1 MREVMNTICHPE
13 RSEGPGR
20 QGGTRAGA
28 TRSPS
33 SLATLGMT
41 IVLFI
46 PISEVALAQ
55 ELPKTT
61 AETSNYRCTARYDD
75 VMAFVSAI
83 QRADADIRMET
94 FATTNEGRP
103 LPLLIAGPPGVVDP
117 RSAHATGL
125 PIVFIMANIHAGEV
139 EGKEAAQMLLRDLV
153 SSSQKLR
160 EEMIVL
166 IAPIYN
172 ADGNE
177 KISVEHRKTQNGP
190 PNGIGVRENAQG
202 LDLNRDYMKLESPEA
217 RGLIANVLNR
227 WDPLITVDLHTTNGS
242 FHGYAL
248 TYSPM
253 LNPDSASDL
262 IDFERETL
270 LPHIRAEMKTK
281 HHKETYYYGNFLNQ
295 LTPDKG
301 WYTFDSRPRFG
312 NNYVGL
318 RNRFTILSEA
328 YSYIDFRARV
338 EVTYEFLHE
347 ILNAVEKYGTKMI
360 RLASRADRAKL
371 RKQGV
376 RFEIKPWKETEI
388 MWEKCV
394 PEDGADL
401 GPENLGETPHHIRRT
416 GQIVPI
422 KMTDYGVFAA
432 KERDNPPYA
441 FLFDAAAQNV
451 ATNLLTHGVVL
462 EKLTRET
469 TFAAEQ
475 FVIRDVQRSEH
486 AFQGHNEVTLTG
498 KWKSRDETFPAGT
511 YVVRMNQ
518 PLARLAFYLL
528 DPRSDDG
535 LFDWN
540 FFDSMLDA
548 KIAPVRR
555 ITKPAAIDA
564 TIVSEK

>member
-1 MREVMNTICHPE
+1 ME
-13 RSEGPGR
+13 
-20 QGGTRAGA
+20 
-28 TRSPS
+28 
-33 SLATLGMT
+33 
-41 IVLFI
+41 FI
-46 PISEVALAQ
+46 A
-55 ELPKTT
+55 
-61 AETSNYRCTARYDD
+61 
-75 VMAFVSAI
+75 AI
-83 QRADADIRMET
+83 QRADPDIRVET
-94 FATTNEGRP
+94 FATTNEGRA
-103 LPLLIAGPPGVVDP
+103 LPLVIAGPAGVVDP
-117 RSAHATGL
+117 RSAHASGL

-139 EGKEAAQMLLRDLV
+139 EGKEAVLMLLRDLV
-153 SSSQKLR
+153 SSSRKLR
-160 EEMIVL
+160 GELVVL

-177 KISVEHRKTQNGP
+177 KISIEHRKTQNGP
-190 PNGIGVRENAQG
+190 PEGVGVRENAQG

-217 RGLIANVLNR
+217 RGLIGNVLKR
-227 WDPLITVDLHTTNGS
+227 WDPLISVDLHTTNGS

-248 TYSPM
+248 TYAPT
-253 LNPDSASDL
+253 LNPNASSDL
-262 IDFERETL
+262 IDFERDTL
-270 LPHIRAEMKTK
+270 LPQIREQMRAK

-295 LTPDKG
+295 LTPEKG

-347 ILNAVEKYGTKMI
+347 ILNTVEKHGKKMM
-360 RLASRADRAKL
+360 RLVARADRAKL

-376 RFEIKPWKETEI
+376 RFEIKPWKDSEI
-388 MWEKCV
+388 LWEKCV
-394 PEDGADL
+394 PEDGAEL

-416 GQIVPI
+416 GQIVPM

-432 KERDNPPYA
+432 KEREDVPYA
-441 FLFDAAAQNV
+441 FLIDATAQNV
-451 ATNLLTHGVVL
+451 AANLLTHGVVL

-475 FVIRDVQRSEH
+475 FVIRDTERSEH
-486 AFQGHNEVTLTG
+486 AFQGHNELTLTG

-518 PLARLAFYLL
+518 PLGRLAFYLL

-548 KIAPVRR
+548 KVAPVRR